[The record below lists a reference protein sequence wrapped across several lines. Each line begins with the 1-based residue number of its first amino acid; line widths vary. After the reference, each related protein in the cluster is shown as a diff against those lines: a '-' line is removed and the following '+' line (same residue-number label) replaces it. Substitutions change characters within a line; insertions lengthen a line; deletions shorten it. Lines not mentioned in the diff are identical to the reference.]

1 MTVSAPF
8 IVFQTCKHTRRW
20 LPNNHIQDMVSTN
33 KIENIIF
40 IFIYCIPK
48 QMKIASLQK
57 PECSRT
63 LIFLNIY
70 YRYIYKVDFIYIDS
84 IWTHPL
90 IDSSWHS
97 PFPGTLHI
105 TSGTMF
111 IKNSV
116 WLLIKDEL
124 TSAAYSLS
132 ASLSSALLDLVHPC
146 KRVWYHNHRPE
157 CVLNCKTT
165 LNMSVMCEVLVTHQH
180 SFCSVSPLKPTTQ
193 QLQLEMLE
201 RRHTLE

>member
-70 YRYIYKVDFIYIDS
+70 YRYIYIYIYKVDFIYIDS

-90 IDSSWHS
+90 FDSSQHS

-116 WLLIKDEL
+116 WLLVKDEL
-124 TSAAYSLS
+124 TSVAYSLS
-132 ASLSSALLDLVHPC
+132 LSTSLRSVLLDLVHTC
-146 KRVWYHNHRPE
+146 KRVHYQNRRPD
-157 CVLNCKTT
+157 CVLT
-165 LNMSVMCEVLVTHQH
+165 VRPH
-180 SFCSVSPLKPTTQ
+180 
-193 QLQLEMLE
+193 
-201 RRHTLE
+201 